1 MGTDSGRCFGCAEAV
16 PGWAA
21 ALSPANGLAVAVYA
35 LLALDAA
42 LAVLAVALDVWSDVL
57 VGGLLDAPGDTD
69 LDEVDAVHSAAQI
82 LNEVYPT
89 LALAT
94 AVVFIVWFYRIRKNA
109 DLLLPNGHR
118 LGRGWV
124 IGAWF
129 TPVAVLWFPWQLMV
143 DCWRASAPLDAEGR
157 RRTPPEKVIALW
169 WSTWIGSI
177 IVGRIAATMLKHVDP
192 SVPGDLE
199 SLRSTI
205 RVEAA
210 GSALRLVAAIAAI
223 MVVNR
228 LTAMQLARRAD
239 VNPLAA
245 RAAQEARVHAVVS
258 APAAPPVSDAAPAP
272 VSDAAPASVAAS
284 TSAAA
289 PEGRP
294 ST

>member
-1 MGTDSGRCFGCAEAV
+1 MVCVACGARPVGTDSGRCFGCAEAV

-21 ALSPANGLAVAVYA
+21 ALSPANGLAVALYA

-42 LAVLAVALDVWSDVL
+42 LAVLAVAVDVWSDVL
-57 VGGLLDAPGDTD
+57 VGGLLDAPGDAD
-69 LDEVDAVHSAAQI
+69 LDDFDAVHSTAQT
-82 LNEVYPT
+82 LNDVYST
-89 LALAT
+89 LVLAT
-94 AVVFIVWFYRIRKNA
+94 IVVFIVWFYRIRKNA

-129 TPVAVLWFPWQLMV
+129 TPVVALWFPWQLMV

-157 RRTPPEKVIALW
+157 RRTPSEKVIALW

-177 IVGRIAATMLKHVDP
+177 IVSRIAATMLKHVDP

-245 RAAQEARVHAVVS
+245 RAAQEARVHAMVS
-258 APAAPPVSDAAPAP
+258 APAAPPVSDAAPA
-272 VSDAAPASVAAS
+272 SA
-284 TSAAA
+284 SAAA